1 MPEARNPN
9 EIRIAK
15 PVLRSVVEPKRL
27 ACAHKRLRLR
37 RPQFDSA
44 PPRSIG
50 ARAADEAEGKC
61 RARFGFRVSDFLRA
75 SRFGFRNSHSM
86 PRILIIEDELPM
98 RRALEDCLADEG
110 YRVLSAVDGEAG
122 LQRALDEQPDLV
134 LLDIMMPKLDGFA
147 VAAELRRLGR
157 TMPILMLTAKGQ
169 VEDRVSGLD
178 CGADDY
184 LVKPFSIEELLA
196 RVRALLR
203 RTQRPGETPT
213 RLSLGE
219 TVVDLARQTATRR
232 GRELHLTAKEFAMLR
247 LLASAPGEPVTRERF
262 LDLVWGYAA
271 FPTTRTVDNH
281 IASLRRKLEPDPE
294 NPRWL
299 KTVHG
304 VGYRLEMPKFE

>member
-1 MPEARNPN
+1 
-9 EIRIAK
+9 
-15 PVLRSVVEPKRL
+15 
-27 ACAHKRLRLR
+27 
-37 RPQFDSA
+37 
-44 PPRSIG
+44 
-50 ARAADEAEGKC
+50 
-61 RARFGFRVSDFLRA
+61 
-75 SRFGFRNSHSM
+75 M

-98 RRALEDCLADEG
+98 RRGLEDCLAAEG
-110 YRVLSAVDGEAG
+110 YRIISAADGDAG
-122 LQRALDEQPDLV
+122 LRRALEEQPDLV

-157 TMPILMLTAKGQ
+157 AMPILMLTAKGQ
-169 VEDRVSGLD
+169 VEDRVTGLD
-178 CGADDY
+178 AGADDY

-203 RTQRPGETPT
+203 RTRQDGHAAT
-213 RLSLGE
+213 RLTLGE
-219 TVVDLARQTATRR
+219 VTVDFARQTAMRD

-247 LLASAPGEPVTRERF
+247 LMAETPGEPVSRERF

-281 IASLRRKLEPDPE
+281 LGSLRRKLEPDPE

-304 VGYRLEMPKFE
+304 VGYKLEVAK